1 MSFTPLPSLPS
12 PREAHLWRIFFVLLA
27 MNGPVPVELEFSE
40 EHWWGDGGGGGAP
53 NWTFLA

>member
-1 MSFTPLPSLPS
+1 MSFTPLPSLPP

-27 MNGPVPVELEFSE
+27 MNGPVPAELEFSE
-40 EHWWGDGGGGGAP
+40 EHWLWEGGGAP